1 MRFLTTIAFLVVFG
15 LNFAKAQKFG
25 YIDTNFILGKMPEY
39 AKAQSEIDQL
49 SAGWQKE
56 VEDMSRNVENLYSSL
71 KAEEVLL
78 TDEMKAERLDG
89 IHKKEA
95 ELKEYQRKVFGFG
108 GLFFLKKQELI
119 KPLQDKVFEA
129 VEKVAK
135 QNRLAIVFDKS
146 GELVMIYT
154 DPRHDYTDFVLEEL
168 GLGDP
173 NDKIK
178 CPPDEICPRILNDV
192 AVLRNLW
199 PDNTCNRHAESRFC
213 RLGLYLQS
221 NAGIQTD

>member
-1 MRFLTTIAFLVVFG
+1 MRVGVIFLGFLIFG
-15 LNFAKAQKFG
+15 LNFAEAQKFG
-25 YIDTNFILGKMPEY
+25 YIDTNFILSKMPEY
-39 AKAQSEIDQL
+39 LKAQSEIEQL
-49 SAGWQKE
+49 STGWQKE
-56 VEDMSRNVENLYSSL
+56 VEDLQRGVELAYSSL

-78 TDEMKAERLDG
+78 TEEMKAERMA
-89 IHKKEA
+89 IINKKEG

-119 KPLQDKVFEA
+119 KPLQDKVWEA

-135 QNRLAIVFDKS
+135 QNRLAIIFDKS

-178 CPPDEICPRILNDV
+178 
-192 AVLRNLW
+192 
-199 PDNTCNRHAESRFC
+199 
-213 RLGLYLQS
+213 
-221 NAGIQTD
+221 

>member
-1 MRFLTTIAFLVVFG
+1 MKHTIILFGFLLFG
-15 LNFAKAQKFG
+15 LNFAEAQKFG
-25 YIDTNFILGKMPEY
+25 YIDANFILSKMPEY
-39 AKAQSEIDQL
+39 LKAQSEIEQL
-49 SAGWQKE
+49 STGWQKE
-56 VEDMSRNVENLYSSL
+56 IEDLQRGVEMAYVSL

-78 TDEMKAERLDG
+78 TEEMKAERMAL
-89 IHKKEA
+89 INKKEG

-119 KPLQDKVFEA
+119 KPLQDKVWEA

-135 QNRLAIVFDKS
+135 QNRLAIIFDKS

-178 CPPDEICPRILNDV
+178 
-192 AVLRNLW
+192 
-199 PDNTCNRHAESRFC
+199 
-213 RLGLYLQS
+213 
-221 NAGIQTD
+221 